1 MGAWGYES
9 FENDSALDWV
19 AELARSDNH
28 SILTSALAALLTT
41 DDYIDVDESSAAI
54 AAAEVV
60 AALKGHP
67 HPTVP
72 DAVSTWVQAHP
83 LALDRDLQEQ
93 AIQAILRVEQESEL
107 QELWA
112 ESEDYEQW
120 KSSLQ
125 NLRSRLEA

>member
-1 MGAWGYES
+1 MGAWGYQS

-19 AELARSDNH
+19 YQLARADNR
-28 SILTSALAALLTT
+28 SVLTSAFAAPFTT

-67 HPTVP
+67 HPTLP

-83 LALDRDLQEQ
+83 LAVDRDLQEQ
-93 AIQAILRVEQESEL
+93 AIQAIIRVEQDSEL

-112 ESEDYEQW
+112 GSDDYEQW
-120 KSSLQ
+120 KGSLQ